1 MVYVY
6 CRKPDNTEKES
17 PISIIQKWVKDNNV
31 AIDEIVFDDEVK
43 QKDSFEKRK
52 LGRYIIPKLKDGD
65 ILLTT
70 EVSCLARSAIELDRL
85 FNTVLRN
92 TKVRVVCISLDI
104 DVDYVSLSLKGS
116 SDLKHI
122 SFAANLQNRLA
133 TEYTKAALA
142 FKRIKGVKMGAA
154 SAKYQANKALKSKDE
169 LKEINAKKGHF
180 KNINYL
186 ESKDIQ
192 TLFKIFRV
200 VYGGKICKGDPLSWS
215 WELINTKGGKAA
227 KILELMKAYN
237 EQDSELFKKWD
248 FSSPLLLRRF
258 RAHLESVRNSVEKL
272 KSWNRDNIEL
282 SVDNNNESNL
292 NLSEEEKKQA
302 QGLLSDISNYFDKAA
317 LTEDSSNDTTSNI
330 LDERM
335 DNDGNMSNK
344 FGSEEKAIKISSDS
358 ILKFRNKK

>member
-6 CRKPDNTEKES
+6 CRKPDNSDNES

-85 FNTVLRN
+85 FNTVLQN

-104 DVDYVSLSLKGS
+104 DIDYDSLSLKGS

-122 SFAANLQNRLA
+122 SFAANLQKRLA

-142 FKRIKGVKMGAA
+142 SKRNKGVKMGAA
-154 SAKYQANKALKSKDE
+154 SEKYKANKALKSKDE
-169 LKEINAKKGHF
+169 HKKINAKRGHH
-180 KNINYL
+180 KNLKYY

-192 TLFKIFRV
+192 SLFKIMRI

-215 WELINTKGGKAA
+215 WDLINTKGGKAD

-237 EQDSELFKKWD
+237 EKDSELFSKWD

-282 SVDNNNESNL
+282 SVVNNNESNL

-302 QGLLSDISNYFDKAA
+302 QGLLSDISNFVDETT
-317 LTEDSSNDTTSNI
+317 LSEDNSNDTTSNN
-330 LDERM
+330 LDERT

-344 FGSEEKAIKISSDS
+344 YGSEEKAIKISADS
-358 ILKFRNKK
+358 ISKFRNKK